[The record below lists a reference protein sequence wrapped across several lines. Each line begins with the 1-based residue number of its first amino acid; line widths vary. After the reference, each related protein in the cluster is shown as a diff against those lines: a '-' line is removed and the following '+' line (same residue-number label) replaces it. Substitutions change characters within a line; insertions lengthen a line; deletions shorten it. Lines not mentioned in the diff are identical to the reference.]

1 MHNAGE
7 VFGLPLRRRTV
18 MTQNNDDD
26 VDMHTRHASSATAAA
41 TTKARK
47 EVVDTVKALVP
58 VAVEFEVVDTLARY
72 FN

>member
-1 MHNAGE
+1 
-7 VFGLPLRRRTV
+7 

-26 VDMHTRHASSATAAA
+26 IDMHTRHASSATAAA